1 MFRGTAKVLS
11 AILCVLIFSGC
22 ARLWL
27 RNDFLYFRSD
37 MDAVLNAAR
46 ATLRDFG
53 FTITAM
59 SKSKDSGFIFINAE
73 KDYDL
78 QNKRTVQM
86 YLISEAT
93 FIKVSVRGEDK
104 IFVVS
109 DRYDEKRKI
118 VVYDKGW
125 HTVGYISGLGNAVV
139 NSIINSMAARL
150 GETPF
155 EMEDASGKRQKTGG
169 E

>member
-1 MFRGTAKVLS
+1 MRMFRGTAKVLS
-11 AILCVLIFSGC
+11 VILCVLIFSGC

-37 MDAVLNAAR
+37 MDAVLNAAED
-46 ATLRDFG
+46 TLRDFR

-78 QNKRTVQM
+78 QNKRTVEM
-86 YLISEAT
+86 NLISAAT

-104 IFVVS
+104 I
-109 DRYDEKRKI
+109 
-118 VVYDKGW
+118 
-125 HTVGYISGLGNAVV
+125 
-139 NSIINSMAARL
+139 
-150 GETPF
+150 
-155 EMEDASGKRQKTGG
+155 
-169 E
+169 

>member
-1 MFRGTAKVLS
+1 MKRFAVAVKIVSVMLC
-11 AILCVLIFSGC
+11 ILTFYGC
-22 ARLWL
+22 AFPWHK
-27 RNDFLYFRSD
+27 DDSLYFRSD
-37 MDAVLNAAR
+37 MDAVLNAAED
-46 ATLRDFG
+46 TLRDFG

-109 DRYDEKRKI
+109 SRYDEKRKT

-125 HTVGYISGLGNAVV
+125 HTVGYISGLGNEVV
-139 NSIINSMAARL
+139 NSIINRMASKL

-155 EMEDASGKRQKTGG
+155 KMEDASGKR
-169 E
+169 